1 MRTSEILA
9 HPHSFSE
16 ACYVLS
22 ISMDSP
28 LLLPLAACTQPS
40 LVGGKA
46 LGLARLLAGGFPVP
60 SGFCVT
66 TKAYD
71 HTLRASGF
79 SPAEQWQAALHS
91 SGAERQ
97 RVLSH
102 CRTIIVNSDITEL
115 TAQIVE
121 QTRRLDLPLHG
132 LWAVRSS
139 ATNEDGA
146 HVSFAGVYRTR
157 LGVPLE
163 EMGLAVKDLWLSI
176 WDDRVLNYQ
185 ATSGLSGQPPAM
197 AVVIQPLLEARA
209 AGVAYS
215 IHPLTGRATQVVIN
229 SVAGLAAALVDG
241 RVTPDQYVVEM
252 AENCQP
258 IRICERTVTGQIQ
271 ALQVTSQGLCEVPLS
286 DEAIGRA
293 TLSDGQLFELAHTAK
308 QIEKTFGYPVDLE
321 WLYDDRGLW
330 LLQARPISGQLR
342 SQRLT
347 NDDCEWSRANFKETL
362 PELPSPLGL
371 SFLELFMER
380 YILSPYRR
388 MGCRIP
394 EGLSSVRTF
403 QGRPYINMTLFHSLI
418 TQLRGDPSLLTEQM
432 GGETLARV
440 PEARPLGW
448 FALARAGIVMMAEM
462 RKAVRKGPAWFA
474 DMKEMA
480 SENRADRL
488 RTVSGEVAA
497 LRLDAI
503 GQWLD
508 EHELTFGIAGGVS
521 QCLQALGGVLPRW
534 LGEDWRA
541 LLNGALQGQA
551 TVISAQQIIRLAE
564 IADMVRLDPQ
574 ATSWFTV
581 KEWDPT
587 EVRRRLEGTDVLR
600 AFNRYLDD
608 YGHRG
613 VGESDPMS
621 PRFADRPE
629 LLLTVLRTQ
638 IMAPTGATPVEIL
651 QRQTAVRER
660 ALAEIRARFGWRFHR
675 WAIFSWWYRRLCRF
689 FALREANRH
698 HLMYYSAAAR
708 SLLLRLGEWL
718 VERGQLSSQEDIF
731 YLTIEARAA
740 LLAGGSSDWRG
751 VIQARRAER
760 DRYATISV
768 PDTIR
773 DWNEVVRGTDTS
785 PIVASDGI
793 FHGIPIS
800 GGQVVGPVRFVRSME
815 DWSRV
820 CRGDILVVPVID
832 PGMAPLFGVAAGL
845 VAEMGGTLSH
855 GAIIAREYG
864 LPAVANVPG
873 IITRLKEGDQISL
886 DAERGEII
894 VQKQAGDSAVM

>member
-1 MRTSEILA
+1 
-9 HPHSFSE
+9 
-16 ACYVLS
+16 
-22 ISMDSP
+22 MDRP

-46 LGLARLLAGGFPVP
+46 AGLARLLAGGFPVP

-66 TKAYD
+66 TEAYD
-71 HTLRASGF
+71 HALRAPGF

-91 SGAERQ
+91 SGVERQ
-97 RVLSH
+97 RILSH
-102 CRTIIVNSDITEL
+102 CHTIIRNCDIAEL
-115 TAQIVE
+115 TALIVE
-121 QTRRLDLPLHG
+121 QMRRLDLPLRG

-146 HVSFAGVYRTR
+146 HASFAGVYRTR
-157 LGVPLE
+157 LGIPLE
-163 EMGLAVKDLWLSI
+163 EMGSAVKDLWLSI
-176 WDDRVLNYQ
+176 WDERVLNYH
-185 ATSGLSGQPPAM
+185 ATSRLSGTPPAM
-197 AVVIQPLLEARA
+197 AIVIQPLLEALA

-229 SVAGLAAALVDG
+229 AVAGLAAALVDG
-241 RVTPDQYVVEM
+241 CVTPDQYVVEL
-252 AENCQP
+252 AENSQP
-258 IRICERTVTGQIQ
+258 FRISERTITGQTQALRVTG
-271 ALQVTSQGLCEVPLS
+271 QGLCEVPLS
-286 DEAIGRA
+286 VDAVGRA
-293 TLSDGQLFELAHTAK
+293 TLSDDQLFDLARTAK
-308 QIEKTFGYPVDLE
+308 QIEKLFGHPVDLE

-330 LLQARPISGQLR
+330 LLQARPISGLTR
-342 SQRLT
+342 SPQLT
-347 NDDCEWSRANFKETL
+347 NDDCEWSRANFNETM

-380 YILSPYRR
+380 HIISPYRR
-388 MGCRIP
+388 LGCKIP
-394 EGLSSVRTF
+394 EGVSSVRTF
-403 QGRPYINMTLFHSLI
+403 QGRPYINMTLFYSLVA
-418 TQLRGDPSLLTEQM
+418 QLRGDPSLLVEQM
-432 GGETLARV
+432 GGESVTRV
-440 PEARPLGW
+440 PEAHPIGW
-448 FALARAGIVMMAEM
+448 FAYARAGFVMMAEL
-462 RKAVRKGPAWFA
+462 RKVVRYGPAWFA
-474 DMKEMA
+474 DMKAMA
-480 SENRADRL
+480 AEYRADRL
-488 RTVSGEVAA
+488 RTASGEDIA

-521 QCLQALGGVLPRW
+521 QCLQAIGGLLPRW

-551 TVISAQQIIRLAE
+551 AVISAQQIVRLAE
-564 IADMVRLDPQ
+564 VADLVRRDPQ
-574 ATSWFTV
+574 ATSWFTADG
-581 KEWDPT
+581 WDPV
-587 EVRRRLEGTDVLR
+587 EFRCRLEGTDVLR
-600 AFNRYLDD
+600 AFNRYLED

-613 VGESDPMS
+613 VGESDVMS

-629 LLLTVLRTQ
+629 LLLAILRTQ
-638 IMAPTGATPVEIL
+638 ILAPTSATPAYIL
-651 QRQTAVRER
+651 QRQTMVRER
-660 ALAEIRARFGWRFHR
+660 ALAGIRARLGWRFHR
-675 WAIFSWWYRRLCRF
+675 WAVFSWWYRRLCRF

-718 VERGQLSSQEDIF
+718 VERGRLSSQEDIF
-731 YLTIEARAA
+731 YFKIEERAD

-760 DRYATISV
+760 DRYATTSV

-773 DWNEVVRGTDTS
+773 DWKDVVRGTDTPS
-785 PIVASDGI
+785 PVASEGI

-800 GGQVVGPVRFVRSME
+800 AGQVVGPVRFVRSME

-820 CRGDILVVPVID
+820 CRGDILVVSAID

-864 LPAVANVPG
+864 LPAVTNVPG
-873 IITRLKEGDQISL
+873 ITTRLKEGDRISL

-894 VQKQAGDSAVM
+894 VQEQAGD

>member
-1 MRTSEILA
+1 M
-9 HPHSFSE
+9 
-16 ACYVLS
+16 
-22 ISMDSP
+22 
-28 LLLPLAACTQPS
+28 
-40 LVGGKA
+40 
-46 LGLARLLAGGFPVP
+46 
-60 SGFCVT
+60 T
-66 TKAYD
+66 TEAYD
-71 HTLRASGF
+71 HALRAPGF

-97 RVLSH
+97 RILSH
-102 CRTIIVNSDITEL
+102 CRAIIGNSDIAEL
-115 TAQIVE
+115 AAQIVE
-121 QTRRLDLPLHG
+121 QARRLDLPLHG

-139 ATNEDGA
+139 ATNEDGSHA
-146 HVSFAGVYRTR
+146 SFAGVYRTR
-157 LGVPLE
+157 LGIPLE
-163 EMGLAVKDLWLSI
+163 EMGLAVKDLWLSV
-176 WDDRVLNYQ
+176 WDERVLNYH
-185 ATSGLSGQPPAM
+185 ATSGLSGPPPAM

-252 AENCQP
+252 AENSQP
-258 IRICERTVTGQIQ
+258 IRICERTVTGQTQ
-271 ALQVTSQGLCEVPLS
+271 ALRVTGQGLCEVPLS
-286 DEAIGRA
+286 EDAVGRA
-293 TLSDGQLFELAHTAK
+293 TLSDDQLFDLARTVK
-308 QIEKTFGYPVDLE
+308 QIEKAFGHSVDLE
-321 WLYDDRGLW
+321 WLFDDHGLW
-330 LLQARPISGQLR
+330 LLQARPISDLTR
-342 SQRLT
+342 PRLLT

-380 YILSPYRR
+380 YILAPYRR
-388 MGCRIP
+388 LGCQIP
-394 EGLSSVRTF
+394 EGVSSVRTF

-432 GGETLARV
+432 GGEVLARV
-440 PEARPLGW
+440 PEAHPLGW
-448 FALARAGIVMMAEM
+448 FTLARAGIVMMAEM
-462 RKAVRKGPAWFA
+462 RKAVKCGPAWFA

-480 SENRADRL
+480 AENRSDQL
-488 RTVSGEVAA
+488 QSVSGEVAA

-551 TVISAQQIIRLAE
+551 AVISAQQIVRLAE
-564 IADMVRLDPQ
+564 IADMVRRDPQ
-574 ATSWFTV
+574 ATSWFTAE
-581 KEWDPT
+581 EWDPV
-587 EVRRRLEGTDVLR
+587 EVRRRLNGTDVLR

-629 LLLTVLRTQ
+629 LLLAVLRTQ
-638 IMAPTGATPVEIL
+638 ILAPTSITPVDIL
-651 QRQTAVRER
+651 QRQTVVRAR
-660 ALAEIRARFGWRFHR
+660 ALTEIRTRFGWRFHR
-675 WAIFSWWYRRLCRF
+675 WVIFSWWYRRLCQF

-718 VERGQLSSQEDIF
+718 VERRQLSSQEDIF
-731 YLTIEARAA
+731 YLTIEARAD
-740 LLAGGSSDWRG
+740 LLAGRSRDWGEMIR
-751 VIQARRAER
+751 ARRAER
-760 DRYATISV
+760 DWYATISV

-773 DWNEVVRGTDTS
+773 DWNAVVRGTDTS
-785 PIVASDGI
+785 SVVAPDGI

-800 GGQVVGPVRFVRSME
+800 AGQVVGPVRFLRSME
-815 DWSRV
+815 DWSQV
-820 CRGDILVVPVID
+820 CHGDILVVSVID

-873 IITRLKEGDQISL
+873 ITTRLKEGDRISL
-886 DAERGEII
+886 DAGRGEII
-894 VQKQAGDSAVM
+894 VQKQAGD